1 VQADAHARPLATVSL
16 LFLDDDGHVLIVEP
30 LHDARWE
37 IPGGTIEVGETPR
50 GACTRWVREQLGLE
64 LPAGRLLV
72 VDWAKQ
78 AAEEHVSFVFDGGT
92 LTDDLLDAIEL
103 PAHELESWA
112 CMPEEELFVMVAPET
127 TRRVAA
133 ALPARAAGE
142 TWYLENGTRAEP

>member
-1 VQADAHARPLATVSL
+1 VSL

-37 IPGGTIEVGETPR
+37 IPGGPVNEGETPR
-50 GACTRWVREQLGLE
+50 GACARYVREQLGLE
-64 LPAGRLLV
+64 LPACRLLV
-72 VDWAKQ
+72 IDWAKHV
-78 AAEEHVSFVFDGGT
+78 AEERVCFVFDGGQ
-92 LTDDLLDAIEL
+92 LTDELLDAIEL

-142 TWYLENGTRAEP
+142 TWYLEDGARAEP